1 MDLTITHRSE
11 LPMGTEPNQV
21 NHVLSI
27 DENSVRV
34 GSSVKQLG
42 PCPQSRAAKSVFSI
56 RSIVD
61 DSEERSCSTH
71 VTG

>member
-11 LPMGTEPNQV
+11 LPSMSTEPMQV

-27 DENSVRV
+27 DEDSIRV
-34 GSSVKQLG
+34 ESSVKQSG
-42 PCPQSRAAKSVFSI
+42 SCPQSRAAKSVFSI

-61 DSEERSCSTH
+61 DSEERSCTR
-71 VTG
+71 VQG